1 MKRKTAI
8 KFMMSACYKKMDRN
22 TVTRLFDQGRKIAPN
37 YSNDQ
42 ILYTLLRACEMWA
55 GLDGQPEQQGRAAFK
70 TFELVLR
77 QAKRGRDINGQHHI
91 TTCP

>member
-37 YSNDQ
+37 YSNSL
-42 ILYTLLRACEMWA
+42 ILLILLEACTEWA
-55 GLDGQPEQQGRAAFK
+55 ELNGQHEQQARAATKLWEF
-70 TFELVLR
+70 LAR
-77 QAKRGRDINGQHHI
+77 QTKRGRGTDGQHRI

>member
-37 YSNDQ
+37 YSNDE
-42 ILYTLLRACEMWA
+42 ILYTFLRSCETWA
-55 GLDGQPEQQGRAAFK
+55 RLDGQPEQQGRAAFK
-70 TFELVLR
+70 AFELFMR
-77 QAKRGRDINGQHHI
+77 QTKRGRDINGQHRI

>member
-8 KFMMSACYKKMDRN
+8 KFMMSACCKKMDRN
-22 TVTRLFDQGRKIAPN
+22 TVTRLFDQGRKITPN

-42 ILYTLLRACEMWA
+42 ILFTFLRTYEMWA
-55 GLDGQPEQQGRAAFK
+55 GLDGQPEQQARAATKLWEF
-70 TFELVLR
+70 LAR

>member
-8 KFMMSACYKKMDRN
+8 KFMMSTCYKKMDRN
-22 TVTRLFDQGRKIAPN
+22 TVTRLFEQGRKITPN

-42 ILYTLLRACEMWA
+42 ILYTFLRSCEIWA
-55 GLDGQPEQQGRAAFK
+55 GLDGQPEQQDRAATK
-70 TFELVLR
+70 LRELFTR
-77 QAKRGRDINGQHHI
+77 QTKRGRDINGQHRI

>member
-8 KFMMSACYKKMDRN
+8 KFMMSACYEKMDRN
-22 TVTRLFDQGRKIAPN
+22 TVTRLFDKGRKIVPN

-42 ILYTLLRACEMWA
+42 ILYTLLRTCEIWA

-70 TFELVLR
+70 IFELFLR
-77 QAKRGRDINGQHHI
+77 QTKRGRDINGQHRI
-91 TTCP
+91 TTRP

>member
-22 TVTRLFDQGRKIAPN
+22 TVTRLFDQGRKITPN

-42 ILYTLLRACEMWA
+42 ILCAFLSACKMWA
-55 GLDGQPEQQGRAAFK
+55 ELDIQPEQQDRAATK
-70 TFELVLR
+70 LRELFTR
-77 QAKRGRDINGQHHI
+77 QTKRGRDINGQHRI
-91 TTCP
+91 TACP

>member
-8 KFMMSACYKKMDRN
+8 KFMMSACCKKMDRN

-37 YSNDQ
+37 YSNDE
-42 ILYTLLRACEMWA
+42 ILYTFLRSCEMWA

-77 QAKRGRDINGQHHI
+77 QGKRGRDINGQHRI

>member
-8 KFMMSACYKKMDRN
+8 KFMMSACCKKMDRN

-42 ILYTLLRACEMWA
+42 ILCTLLRAYEMWA
-55 GLDGQPEQQGRAAFK
+55 ELDGQPAQQFRAAFK
-70 TFELVLR
+70 TFELGLR

>member
-22 TVTRLFDQGRKIAPN
+22 TVTRLFDQGRRITPN

-42 ILYTLLRACEMWA
+42 ILFTFLRAYEMGA
-55 GLDGQPEQQGRAAFK
+55 GLNGQPEQQARAATKLWEF
-70 TFELVLR
+70 LAR

>member
-8 KFMMSACYKKMDRN
+8 KFMMSACCKKMDRN
-22 TVTRLFDQGRKIAPN
+22 TVTRLFDQGRKIVPN

-42 ILYTLLRACEMWA
+42 ILCTLLRAYEMWA

-70 TFELVLR
+70 TFELLLR